1 MPRRPNVLWL
11 MTDQHNANCLS
22 CAGHPNVR
30 TPSIDR
36 IAARGVRFTRAF
48 ANNPICS
55 PSRISFITGQYLHTH
70 GMFGNDHAEWPE
82 PNPDTLACLFRR
94 YGYQTG
100 LFGKSHMVRRWD
112 EDGFEVIRYTDLAD
126 ALRDDPLTSH
136 YFRYLDDRG
145 LSELYEEGSIKRGQ
159 EYTMDGSAPACL
171 PYEHSIEA
179 FTGDETMRFLESRD
193 ESRPFFVHM
202 TFQRPHAPIAPAEEH
217 FELYDPEE
225 MVLPD
230 NAFDYF
236 ENGFAGKPE
245 WMRKRLA
252 NGCGYPLADPSPDRL
267 KRCLASY
274 YALITAIDGEIGRVL
289 QKLEECGELEN
300 TVILFTA
307 DHGDFAGEHGLFH
320 KNFGIYDSIQR
331 VPFILSWPG
340 GPRGTECDAIV
351 ESVDWY
357 PTLCGLCDVPMPD
370 GREGTDLLPVVA
382 GDAPGRNAAFCE
394 WYWGANNGKV
404 MAIRTDDYRL
414 VFYPDGDGELYCHR
428 SDPGETNNLWGQP
441 DHAAAQMT
449 LLKQLFCFSLRYRT
463 ATDGA
468 RDRELARQQRF
479 SATKLLHKHK
489 RYWGDL
495 VDAYT
500 RETTW
505 PPEV

>member
-1 MPRRPNVLWL
+1 MARRPNVLWL

-30 TPSIDR
+30 TPHVDR
-36 IAARGVRFTRAF
+36 IAQRGVRFSHAF

-55 PSRISFITGQYLHTH
+55 PSRICFITGQYLHTH

-82 PNPDTLACLFRR
+82 ANPDTLACLFRR

-112 EDGFEVIRYTDLAD
+112 EDGFEAIRYTDLAD
-126 ALRDDPLTSH
+126 ALRDDPRTNH
-136 YFRYLDDRG
+136 YFKYLDDLG
-145 LSELYEEGSIKRGQ
+145 LADLYEEGTQKPGQ
-159 EYTMDGSAPACL
+159 EYTLDGSGPAQL

-179 FTGDETMRFLESRD
+179 FTGDETMAFLESRD
-193 ESRPFFVHM
+193 TSRPFFVHM

-217 FELYDPEE
+217 FGLYDPDE
-225 MVLPD
+225 MVLPG

-236 ENGFAGKPE
+236 ENRFAGKPE

-252 NGCGYPLADPSPDRL
+252 NGCGYPLGDPDPRRL

-274 YALITAIDGEIGRVL
+274 YALISAIDSEIGRVL
-289 QKLEECGELEN
+289 DHLQETGDLEN

-331 VPFILSWPG
+331 IPFILSWPD
-340 GPRGTECDAIV
+340 GPRGTVCDEIV

-357 PTLCGLCDVPMPD
+357 TTLCRLCDVPVPD
-370 GREGTDLLPVVA
+370 GREGVDLVPVVA
-382 GDAPGRNAAFCE
+382 GEAFGKNAAFCE
-394 WYWGANNGKV
+394 WDWGAHGGKV
-404 MAIRTDDYRL
+404 VAIRTREFRL
-414 VFYPDGDGELYCHR
+414 VFYPDGDGELYDHR
-428 SDPGETNNLWGQP
+428 EDPGETRNLWGCTEYA
-441 DHAAAQMT
+441 HMQMD
-449 LLKQLFCFSLRYRT
+449 LLNRLLVFSLRYRT
-463 ATDGA
+463 ATDCTS
-468 RDRELARQQRF
+468 DRELDRQRRF
-479 SATKLLHKHK
+479 SPTRLLHKHK

-500 RETTW
+500 RDTSW
-505 PPEV
+505 PPPE